1 MQLPRLLSGAMAGT
15 ALAALATA
23 GGLAVAAPASAATSA
38 NICRSGSVPNDGE
51 YVLPCI
57 YGNGG
62 KSIYGLADISGSNHT
77 SVNLCVDIINAS
89 TGAVVPGTAT
99 CAYVSDAANGG
110 SVTTSWVSPGYGTY
124 VSHAWFTSPTYYD
137 GGESGRLSITVG
149 CPPAC

>member
-1 MQLPRLLSGAMAGT
+1 MKLTRLFSGAT
-15 ALAALATA
+15 AATAVAALATV
-23 GGLAVAAPASAATSA
+23 GGVIAAAPADAATSS

-57 YGNGG
+57 YGNGA

-99 CAYVSDAANGG
+99 CAYVPDAASGG
-110 SVTTSWVSPGYGTY
+110 SVTTNWVSPGYGTY

-137 GGESGRLSITVG
+137 GGESGRISISLG